1 MDHSAQSNFLEGNTE
16 FKNYTSLEIS
26 SQPVLWR
33 QTWEYLLK
41 RQNDLREFLDPLYA
55 IRELVVILTGAGS
68 SAFIGVALQGPFQ
81 RNNQVLTR
89 AISTTDLVT
98 HPDLFLQKDRPTLL
112 ISFARS
118 GDSPESIAAVNLVNE
133 LCTHAY
139 HLIITCNEHGKLAQ
153 EKSKKNNLVFLLP
166 PETNDK
172 GLAMTAS
179 FTSMLF
185 CGILISMIH
194 RIQDLENQVF
204 QLISYGS
211 NILMNYSKTLFQV
224 SKKDFKRV
232 VFLGSGPL
240 FGAARES
247 HLKLQELT
255 NGKIICKHDTFLGF
269 RHGPKAVIDKSTL
282 VIYLFSNNKY
292 VQQYEKDLVTEI
304 CSQDLGMYSIGV
316 SESRMER
323 NYCLDLDIFL
333 GDGHRNVRE
342 AFLSVCDVLPA
353 QILGY
358 YKSIGLGFNPDNPS
372 STGVISRVVQGVKIY
387 SY

>member
-1 MDHSAQSNFLEGNTE
+1 MDHSVQSNFLEGSTK
-16 FKNYTSLEIS
+16 FKNHTSWEIS

-33 QTWEYLLK
+33 QTWEYILK
-41 RQNDLREFLDPLYA
+41 QQYDLQKFLDPIFA
-55 IRELVVILTGAGS
+55 IHELVVILTGAGS
-68 SAFIGVALQGPFQ
+68 SAFIGEALQGPFQ
-81 RNNQVLTR
+81 KHNQVLTR
-89 AISTTDLVT
+89 AISTTNLVT
-98 HPDLFLQKDRPTLL
+98 HPELYIQRERPTLL

-133 LCTHAY
+133 LCTQVY
-139 HLIITCNEHGKLAQ
+139 HLIITCNGHGKLAQ
-153 EKSKKNNLVFLLP
+153 EKNKKNNLVFLLP

-179 FTSMLF
+179 FTSMLLS
-185 CGILISMIH
+185 GSLISMID
-194 RIQDLENQVF
+194 QNKDLECQVS
-204 QLISYGS
+204 QLINYGS
-211 NILMNYSKTLFQV
+211 NILQNYSEKLFQV
-224 SKKDFKRV
+224 AKKDFYRV

-255 NGKIICKHDTFLGF
+255 NGRIICKHDTFLGF

-292 VQQYEKDLVTEI
+292 VQQYEKDLVAEI

-323 NYCLDLDIFL
+323 NYCLDLDIIL
-333 GDGHRNVRE
+333 GDGHRTVNE

-387 SY
+387 PY